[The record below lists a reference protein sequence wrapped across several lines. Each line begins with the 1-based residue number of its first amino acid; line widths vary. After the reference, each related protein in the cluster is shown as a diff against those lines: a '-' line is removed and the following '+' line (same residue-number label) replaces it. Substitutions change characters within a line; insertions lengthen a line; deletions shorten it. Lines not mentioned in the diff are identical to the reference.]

1 MIARF
6 LSTHWLGM
14 LVGALIAAALALVP
28 ALMLN
33 ARLDART
40 AERDAARFQVAALG
54 KQIENQNDAVLALEA
69 AAAMNRD
76 VYIAGLKVAE
86 KQAVRLE
93 IKAADYLSMPT
104 PADPQEACRVADR
117 ILGEVTQ

>member
-76 VYIAGLKVAE
+76 VYIAGLKAAE

-104 PADPQEACRVADR
+104 PTDPQEACRVADR